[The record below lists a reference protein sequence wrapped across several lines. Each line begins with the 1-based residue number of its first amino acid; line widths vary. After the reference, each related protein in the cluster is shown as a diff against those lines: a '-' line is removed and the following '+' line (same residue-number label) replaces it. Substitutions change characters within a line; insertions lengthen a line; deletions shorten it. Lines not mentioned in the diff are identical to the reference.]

1 MSTPSEE
8 IWVFG
13 GNRVDS
19 KGSHAHVWMPVGT
32 EELLWFRARGS
43 HTVGS
48 EYRVQVTRHNDGN
61 ITKHGDAVY
70 VGRHGD
76 DAVRATF
83 EAGHRAAETRLRLAA
98 LERNDRRHSAL
109 DEAIEPLAAIVR
121 SAALGDR
128 DAILAYVMRRLARA
142 W

>member
-1 MSTPSEE
+1 MSTPTEE

-13 GNRVDS
+13 GNRVDY
-19 KGSHAHVWMPVGT
+19 KGRRAHVWRPVDT
-32 EELLWFRARGS
+32 TDLLWFRARG
-43 HTVGS
+43 TYTPGS
-48 EYRVQVTRHNDGN
+48 EYRVQVTRHPDGN

-76 DAVRATF
+76 EAVRAEL

-98 LERNDRRHSAL
+98 LERNDKRHSAL
-109 DEAIEPLAAIVR
+109 DEAIEPLTVIMR
-121 SAALGDR
+121 SASSADR
-128 DAILAYVMRRLARA
+128 DAILAFVMRRLARA

>member
-1 MSTPSEE
+1 MSTFTEE

-13 GNRVDS
+13 GNRVDG
-19 KGSHAHVWMPVGT
+19 KGSRAHVWLPVGT

-43 HTVGS
+43 HTPGS
-48 EYRVQVTRHNDGN
+48 EYRVQVTRHDDGN

-76 DAVRATF
+76 EAVRAKL

-98 LERNDRRHSAL
+98 LERNDKRHSAL
-109 DEAIEPLAAIVR
+109 DEAIEPLAAIMR
-121 SAALGDR
+121 SASSVDR
-128 DAILAYVMRRLARA
+128 DAVLAYVMRRLARA

>member
-1 MSTPSEE
+1 MSTATEE

-19 KGSHAHVWMPVGT
+19 KGSRAHVWLPVGA

-43 HTVGS
+43 YAPGS
-48 EYRVQVTRHNDGN
+48 EYRVQVTRHADGT
-61 ITKHGDAVY
+61 ITKHGEAVY

-76 DAVRATF
+76 DAVRAKL

-121 SAALGDR
+121 SASFGDR